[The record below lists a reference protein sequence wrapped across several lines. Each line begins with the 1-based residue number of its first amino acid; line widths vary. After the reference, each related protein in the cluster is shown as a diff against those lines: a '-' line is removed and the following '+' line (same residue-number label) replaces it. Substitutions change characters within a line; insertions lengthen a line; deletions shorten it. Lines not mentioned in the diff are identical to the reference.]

1 MITKIKDYLKN
12 LSPLNLLIVIFIIGL
27 VYGAVNLGMKYQ
39 SYMKFLNRTQITA
52 VKASP
57 VIIDTAENKFRTLST
72 IKSLQSIDITSK
84 VNGII
89 HKIHFIEGSKISKNQ
104 KLYSILSSDKVGMAE
119 IYAPFSGLIGLSKKN
134 VGDAVVKGTFL
145 SSLDNNSKMKLELD
159 LPERLAPFLTKDIQI
174 RAISDNLSNK
184 KFIAKL
190 DFIDTRIDKSTR
202 TIAAYSLIDNENNI
216 LKPGLLMKVDLIL
229 ERINN
234 AILIPEEALLSIDG
248 EHYVYVVNND
258 KAVIKDIT
266 IGVRSDALIQVT
278 SGLDEK
284 DNIVYMGQEK
294 LKDQSLI
301 KIVD

>member
-1 MITKIKDYLKN
+1 MITKIKDYIKD
-12 LSPLNLLIVIFIIGL
+12 LSPLNLLIVIFVIGL
-27 VYGAVNLGMKYQ
+27 VYGAINLGMKYQ
-39 SYMKFLNRTQITA
+39 SYMKFLNRTQITV

-84 VNGII
+84 VNGVI
-89 HKIHFIEGSKISKNQ
+89 HNIHFIEGSEISKNQ
-104 KLYSILSSDKVGMAE
+104 KLYSILSSDKVGMIE

-134 VGDAVVKGTFL
+134 VGDAVSKGTFL
-145 SSLDNNSKMKLELD
+145 SSLDNNSKMKLELN
-159 LPERLAPFLTKDIQI
+159 LPERLAPFLKKDIQI
-174 RAISDNLSNK
+174 RVISDNLANK

-202 TIAAYSLIDNENNI
+202 TIAAYSLIDNENNL

-278 SGLDEK
+278 SGLNEK
-284 DNIVYMGQEK
+284 DMIVYMGQEK

>member
-1 MITKIKDYLKN
+1 MITKIKDYIKD
-12 LSPLNLLIVIFIIGL
+12 LSPLNLLIVIFVIGL
-27 VYGAVNLGMKYQ
+27 VYGAINLGMKYQ
-39 SYMKFLNRTQITA
+39 SYMKFLNRTQITV

-84 VNGII
+84 VNGVI
-89 HKIHFIEGSKISKNQ
+89 HNIHFIEGSEISKNQ
-104 KLYSILSSDKVGMAE
+104 KLYSILSSDKVGMIE

-134 VGDAVVKGTFL
+134 VGDAISKGTFL
-145 SSLDNNSKMKLELD
+145 SSLDNNSKMKLELN

-174 RAISDNLSNK
+174 RVTSDNLANK

-202 TIAAYSLIDNENNI
+202 TIAAYSLIDNENNL

-278 SGLDEK
+278 SGLNEK
-284 DNIVYMGQEK
+284 DMIVYMGQEK

>member
-1 MITKIKDYLKN
+1 MITKIKDYIKD
-12 LSPLNLLIVIFIIGL
+12 LSPLNLLIVIFVIGL
-27 VYGAVNLGMKYQ
+27 VYGAINLGMKYQ
-39 SYMKFLNRTQITA
+39 SYMKFLNRTQITV

-84 VNGII
+84 VNGVI
-89 HKIHFIEGSKISKNQ
+89 HNIHFIEGSEISKNQ
-104 KLYSILSSDKVGMAE
+104 KLYSILSSDKVGMIE

-134 VGDAVVKGTFL
+134 VGDAVSKGTFL
-145 SSLDNNSKMKLELD
+145 SSLDNNSKMKLELN

-174 RAISDNLSNK
+174 RVISDNLANK

-202 TIAAYSLIDNENNI
+202 TIAAYSLIDNENNL

-278 SGLDEK
+278 SGLNEK
-284 DNIVYMGQEK
+284 DMIVYMGQEK

>member
-1 MITKIKDYLKN
+1 MITKIKDYIKD
-12 LSPLNLLIVIFIIGL
+12 LSPLNLLIVIFVIGL
-27 VYGAVNLGMKYQ
+27 VYGAINLGMKYQ
-39 SYMKFLNRTQITA
+39 SYMKFLNRTQITV

-84 VNGII
+84 VNGVI
-89 HKIHFIEGSKISKNQ
+89 HNIHFIEGSEISKNQ
-104 KLYSILSSDKVGMAE
+104 KLYSILSSDKVGMIE

-134 VGDAVVKGTFL
+134 VGDAVSKGTFL
-145 SSLDNNSKMKLELD
+145 SSLDNNSKMKLELN

-174 RAISDNLSNK
+174 RVISDNLANK
-184 KFIAKL
+184 KFIGKL

-202 TIAAYSLIDNENNI
+202 TIAAYSLIDNENNL

-229 ERINN
+229 ESINN

-278 SGLDEK
+278 SGLNEK
-284 DNIVYMGQEK
+284 DMIVYMGQEK

>member
-1 MITKIKDYLKN
+1 MITKIKDYIKD
-12 LSPLNLLIVIFIIGL
+12 LSPLNLLIVIFVIGL
-27 VYGAVNLGMKYQ
+27 VYGAINLGMKYQ
-39 SYMKFLNRTQITA
+39 SYLKFLNRTQITV

-84 VNGII
+84 VNGVI
-89 HKIHFIEGSKISKNQ
+89 HNIHFIEGSEISKNQ
-104 KLYSILSSDKVGMAE
+104 KLYSILSSDKVGMVE

-134 VGDAVVKGTFL
+134 VGDAVSKGTFL
-145 SSLDNNSKMKLELD
+145 SSLDNNSKMKLELN

-174 RAISDNLSNK
+174 RVISDNLANK
-184 KFIAKL
+184 KFIGKL

-202 TIAAYSLIDNENNI
+202 TIAAYSLIDNENNL

-229 ERINN
+229 ERINS

-278 SGLDEK
+278 SGLNEK
-284 DNIVYMGQEK
+284 DMIVYMGQEK

>member
-1 MITKIKDYLKN
+1 MITKIKDYLQN
-12 LSPLNLLIVIFIIGL
+12 LTPLNLLVIALVIGL
-27 VYGAVNLGMKYQ
+27 IFGAINLGMKYQ

-52 VKASP
+52 VKAKP
-57 VIIDTAENKFRTLST
+57 VIIDTAESKFRAIST
-72 IKSLQSIDITSK
+72 IKSLQAIDITSK

-89 HKIHFIEGSKISKNQ
+89 QEIHFIEGTEIAKGQ
-104 KLYSILSSDKVGMAE
+104 KLYSILSSDNVGMAE

-134 VGDAVVKGTFL
+134 VGDAVVNGTFL
-145 SSLDNNSKMKLELD
+145 SSLDNNSKMKLELN

-174 RAISDNLSNK
+174 RVISDNLANK
-184 KFIAKL
+184 KFIGKL

-202 TIAAYSLIDNENNI
+202 TIAAYSLIDNENNL

-229 ERINN
+229 ERINS

-278 SGLDEK
+278 SGLNEK
-284 DNIVYMGQEK
+284 DMIVYMGQEK

>member
-1 MITKIKDYLKN
+1 MITKIKDYIKD
-12 LSPLNLLIVIFIIGL
+12 LSPLNLLIVIFVIGL

-39 SYMKFLNRTQITA
+39 SYMKFLNRTQITV

-84 VNGII
+84 VNGVI
-89 HKIHFIEGSKISKNQ
+89 HNIHFIEGSEISKNQ
-104 KLYSILSSDKVGMAE
+104 KLYSILSSDKVGMVE

-134 VGDAVVKGTFL
+134 VGDAVSKGTFL
-145 SSLDNNSKMKLELD
+145 SSLDNNSKMKLELN
-159 LPERLAPFLTKDIQI
+159 LPERLSPFLTKDIQI
-174 RAISDNLSNK
+174 RVISDNLANK

-202 TIAAYSLIDNENNI
+202 TIAAYSLIDNENNL

-229 ERINN
+229 ESINN

-248 EHYVYVVNND
+248 EHYVYVVNKD

-278 SGLDEK
+278 SGLNEK
-284 DNIVYMGQEK
+284 DKIVYMGQEK

>member
-1 MITKIKDYLKN
+1 MITKIKDYIKD
-12 LSPLNLLIVIFIIGL
+12 LSPLNLLIVIFVIGL
-27 VYGAVNLGMKYQ
+27 VYGAINLGMKYQ
-39 SYMKFLNRTQITA
+39 SYMKFLNRTQITV

-84 VNGII
+84 VNGVI
-89 HKIHFIEGSKISKNQ
+89 HNIHFIEGSEISKNQ
-104 KLYSILSSDKVGMAE
+104 KLYSILSSDKVGMVE

-134 VGDAVVKGTFL
+134 VGDAVSKGTFL
-145 SSLDNNSKMKLELD
+145 SSLDNNSKMKLELN

-174 RAISDNLSNK
+174 RVISDNLANK
-184 KFIAKL
+184 KFIGKL

-202 TIAAYSLIDNENNI
+202 TIAAYSLIDNENNL

-229 ERINN
+229 ERINS

-278 SGLDEK
+278 SGLNEK
-284 DNIVYMGQEK
+284 DMIVYMGQEK

>member
-1 MITKIKDYLKN
+1 MITKIKDYIKD
-12 LSPLNLLIVIFIIGL
+12 LSPLNLLIVIFVIGL
-27 VYGAVNLGMKYQ
+27 VYGAINLGMKYQ
-39 SYMKFLNRTQITA
+39 SYMKFLNRTQITV

-84 VNGII
+84 VNGVI
-89 HKIHFIEGSKISKNQ
+89 HNIHFIEGSEISKNQ
-104 KLYSILSSDKVGMAE
+104 KLYSILSSDKVGMVE

-134 VGDAVVKGTFL
+134 VGDAVSKGTFL
-145 SSLDNNSKMKLELD
+145 SSLDNNSKMKLELN

-174 RAISDNLSNK
+174 RVISDNLANK
-184 KFIAKL
+184 KFMGKL

-202 TIAAYSLIDNENNI
+202 TIAAYSLIDNENNL

-229 ERINN
+229 ERINS

-278 SGLDEK
+278 SGLNEK
-284 DNIVYMGQEK
+284 DMIVYMGQEK

>member
-1 MITKIKDYLKN
+1 MITKIKDYIKD
-12 LSPLNLLIVIFIIGL
+12 LSPLNLLIVIFVIGL

-39 SYMKFLNRTQITA
+39 SYMKFLNRTQITV
-52 VKASP
+52 VKAGP
-57 VIIDTAENKFRTLST
+57 VIIDTAETKFRTLST

-84 VNGII
+84 VNGVI
-89 HKIHFIEGSKISKNQ
+89 HNIHFNEGSEISKNQ
-104 KLYSILSSDKVGMAE
+104 KLYSILSSDKVGMVE

-134 VGDAVVKGTFL
+134 VGDAVSKGTFL
-145 SSLDNNSKMKLELD
+145 SSLDNNSKMKLELN
-159 LPERLAPFLTKDIQI
+159 LPERLSPFLTKDIQI
-174 RAISDNLSNK
+174 RVISDNLANK
-184 KFIAKL
+184 KFTAKL

-202 TIAAYSLIDNENNI
+202 TIAAYSLIDNENNL

-229 ERINN
+229 ESINN

-278 SGLDEK
+278 SGLNEK
-284 DNIVYMGQEK
+284 DKIVYMGQEK

>member
-1 MITKIKDYLKN
+1 MITKIKDYIKD
-12 LSPLNLLIVIFIIGL
+12 LSPLNLLIVIFVIGL

-39 SYMKFLNRTQITA
+39 SYMKFLNRTQITV

-84 VNGII
+84 VNGVI
-89 HKIHFIEGSKISKNQ
+89 HNIHFIEGSEISKNQ
-104 KLYSILSSDKVGMAE
+104 KLYSILSSDKVGMVE

-134 VGDAVVKGTFL
+134 VGDSVSKGTFL
-145 SSLDNNSKMKLELD
+145 SSLDNNSKMKLELN
-159 LPERLAPFLTKDIQI
+159 LPERLAPLLTKDIQI
-174 RAISDNLSNK
+174 RVTSDNLANK

-202 TIAAYSLIDNENNI
+202 TIAAYSLIDNENNL

-229 ERINN
+229 ESINN

-278 SGLDEK
+278 SGLNEK
-284 DNIVYMGQEK
+284 DKIVYMGQEK

>member
-1 MITKIKDYLKN
+1 MITKIKDYIKD
-12 LSPLNLLIVIFIIGL
+12 LSPLNLLIVIFVIGL
-27 VYGAVNLGMKYQ
+27 VYGAINLGMKYQ
-39 SYMKFLNRTQITA
+39 SYMKFLNRTQITV

-84 VNGII
+84 VNGVI
-89 HKIHFIEGSKISKNQ
+89 HNIHFIEGSEISKNQ
-104 KLYSILSSDKVGMAE
+104 KLYSILSSDKVGMVE

-134 VGDAVVKGTFL
+134 VGDAISKGTFL
-145 SSLDNNSKMKLELD
+145 SSLDNNSKMKLELN

-174 RAISDNLSNK
+174 RVISDNLANK
-184 KFIAKL
+184 KFMGKL

-202 TIAAYSLIDNENNI
+202 TIAAYSLIDNENNL

-229 ERINN
+229 ERINS

-278 SGLDEK
+278 SGLNEK
-284 DNIVYMGQEK
+284 DMIVYMGQEK

>member
-1 MITKIKDYLKN
+1 MITIIKDFVKN
-12 LSPLNLLIVIFIIGL
+12 ISPLNILIFLFIIGL
-27 VYGAVNLGMKYQ
+27 VYGAINLGMKYQ
-39 SYMKFLNRTQITA
+39 SYMKFLNKTQIIA
-52 VKASP
+52 VKARP

-89 HKIHFIEGSKISKNQ
+89 HKIHFIEGTRISKDQ

-119 IYAPFSGLIGLSKKN
+119 IYAPFSGLIGLSKKSE
-134 VGDAVVKGTFL
+134 GDAVIKGTFL
-145 SSLDNNSKMKLELD
+145 SSLDNNNKMKLELD
-159 LPERLAPFLTKDIQI
+159 LPERLAPFLTKDIKI
-174 RAISDNLSNK
+174 RAISDNLSNR
-184 KFIAKL
+184 KFTAKL

-202 TIAAYSLIDNENNI
+202 TIAAYSLLDNESN
-216 LKPGLLMKVDLIL
+216 LLRPGLLMKVDLIL
-229 ERINN
+229 ESINN

-248 EHYVYVVNND
+248 KHYVYVVNND
-258 KAVIKDIT
+258 KAVMKNIT

-278 SGLDEK
+278 SGLNVK

-301 KIVD
+301 NIVD

>member
-1 MITKIKDYLKN
+1 MITTIKEYIKN
-12 LSPLNLLIVIFIIGL
+12 LSPLNLLIVLFIIGL
-27 VYGAVNLGMKYQ
+27 VYGAINLAMKYQ
-39 SYMKFLNRTQITA
+39 SYMKFLNKTQITA
-52 VKASP
+52 VKARP

-89 HKIHFIEGSKISKNQ
+89 HKIHFIEGTKISKDQ
-104 KLYSILSSDKVGMAE
+104 KLYSILSSDKVGMIE

-134 VGDAVVKGTFL
+134 EGDAVTKGTFL

-159 LPERLAPFLTKDIQI
+159 LPERLAPILTKDIKI
-174 RAISDNLSNK
+174 RAISDSLANK
-184 KFIAKL
+184 KFTAKL
-190 DFIDTRIDKSTR
+190 DFIDTRIDRTTR
-202 TIAAYSLIDNENNI
+202 TIAAYSLLDNENNL

-229 ERINN
+229 KSVNN

-248 EHYVYVVNND
+248 KHYVYVVNND
-258 KAVIKDIT
+258 KAVMKDIT

-278 SGLDEK
+278 SGLNVK
-284 DNIVYMGQEK
+284 DNVVFMGQEK

-301 KIVD
+301 NIVD